1 MITLDTLRL
10 DSIRG
15 RLWLGFG
22 VLVAML
28 VVAGV
33 VARRSFAGISETITQ
48 SLAEVQSESQLA
60 SALFA
65 NIAKTV
71 EAGSRY
77 LDGRDSTA
85 QVTFRKFGWESHD
98 VLRQMNDHPGQ
109 SATEVATV
117 ATIDNKLSS
126 IEIDYALAHRLV
138 DLGRV
143 DEARKAATRA
153 RRAVDDLSTA
163 SIGSA
168 SSKPTRSRPRDRSW
182 RPTQTVVRDG

>member
-1 MITLDTLRL
+1 MISLDTLNL
-10 DSIRG
+10 NSIRG

-33 VARRSFAGISETITQ
+33 VARRSFAGISETITE
-48 SLAEVQSESQLA
+48 SLAEVQQESQLA

-65 NIAKTV
+65 NIAKTI

-85 QVTFRKFGWESHD
+85 QVTFRKFGWASHD

-138 DLGRV
+138 DLNRV
-143 DEARKAATRA
+143 DDARKAAARA
-153 RRAVDDLSTA
+153 RRAVDDLLN
-163 SIGSA
+163 SIDRLGKLKA
-168 SSKPTRSRPRDRSW
+168 DKVAAARS
-182 RPTQTVVRDG
+182 